1 VHLLHP
7 SFKKSEY
14 DTMVISIKTK
24 MRHNYRTT
32 KNTEKEGR
40 DGIRKN
46 LTLEKIHKLVSSSIS
61 MSSLPTKAKKIC
73 NNDEGTGKKKIR
85 GE

>member
-1 VHLLHP
+1 
-7 SFKKSEY
+7 
-14 DTMVISIKTK
+14 

-32 KNTEKEGR
+32 KNSEKLGR

-46 LTLEKIHKLVSSSIS
+46 LTPGTIHKLVSSSIS
-61 MSSLPTKAKKIC
+61 MSSLPIKAKKKC
-73 NNDEGTGKKKIR
+73 NDEGTEKAR